1 MTKTQDILL
10 KDNYAIAVPKF
21 QANLTAEWDTLF
33 VPGLTLTA
41 RTVYTGSQYVN
52 AANSLSTPQWTR
64 VDIGARYKTKLN
76 ETPVTLRANV
86 ENLFDKDPPCVG
98 EEPNRANY
106 AFTCEHASQTPGD
119 LYNSTFDQLGRR
131 YFVSMTMDF

>member
-1 MTKTQDILL
+1 MINGSSAAAASKPFFERVG
-10 KDNYAIAVPKF
+10 VPLGL
-21 QANLTAEWDTLF
+21 QTYTL
-33 VPGLTLTA
+33 
-41 RTVYTGSQYVN
+41 
-52 AANSLSTPQWTR
+52 
-64 VDIGARYKTKLN
+64 
-76 ETPVTLRANV
+76 
-86 ENLFDKDPPCVG
+86 G